1 MPLTPQSRIYEQ
13 KLANRR
19 KKQQMRDA
27 ISKSRFKGNTK
38 PVESFSKPTLKQEKF
53 VPATAKPLTKN
64 QEGVFYESSL
74 GGPFINKFKDMGVN
88 FGLAYGQVAN
98 EVANKATQGL
108 YAVTGGDPQNA
119 PKDFTA
125 KGLGGILGK
134 LIPGVTGNY
143 EGNAVGGRPSAEDVI
158 SKWLTGGVTKGDVA
172 QVFTGPTLG
181 VSGKILSNVATKGFP
196 IPVMGLGAG
205 GSGSGFV
212 RVGKSK
218 AEQEVLDIA
227 ESIADEARKVSEFT
241 PYQFER
247 AVEDKGILYNQAV
260 ALGQKAVEPVSES
273 VDKAKYVLSENSL
286 GFLRDAAK
294 RLSENAGRA
303 STIVTQADLPKGV
316 DILNIQRA
324 LALGK
329 DATISPQST
338 LNNAENFVLDIA
350 GVTPSTV
357 VTKANDM
364 FRSGAETAKGIATS
378 IFPDFVGNFN
388 ATPMLRSGAG
398 NLIDMLKEARGGI
411 APVTGR
417 VLSEGEKVLDLSRQ
431 LYNANDHG
439 SPKAR
444 AAATQAIEQLLAK
457 ALDIKLPDSFYQ
469 MRQAELDLINDPN
482 RNNVLIDFLGNTGK
496 GGVSLPEL
504 ATFLQRQL
512 QSGKLNEH
520 LRGSYSQLL
529 SDVLQGKYRQIQS
542 EIDFI
547 RGQGENPLS
556 KVINDD
562 VYKGVGDYVDGLR
575 SKLIND
581 DNYTQA
587 LFDMD
592 MKRLGEAVQNATSN
606 ITQRSK
612 KLSWNDIDSFIKAQ
626 SGLF

>member
-1 MPLTPQSRIYEQ
+1 MKGSGRFGSDAKQRFAARQVSLKREKNKASRERAFSNPKTPTETLIKSYNE
-13 KLANRR
+13 KLD
-19 KKQQMRDA
+19 Q
-27 ISKSRFKGNTK
+27 NTK
-38 PVESFSKPTLKQEKF
+38 QIDSNKWDDTGIVGNLFKTMV
-53 VPATAKPLTKN
+53 VPNANALL
-64 QEGVFYESSL
+64 SL
-74 GGPFINKFKDMGVN
+74 
-88 FGLAYGQVAN
+88 
-98 EVANKATQGL
+98 
-108 YAVTGGDPQNA
+108 QNV
-119 PKDFTA
+119 
-125 KGLGGILGK
+125 LGK
-134 LIPGVTGNY
+134 ADENNVPPN
-143 EGNAVGGRPSAEDVI
+143 
-158 SKWLTGGVTKGDVA
+158 
-172 QVFTGPTLG
+172 
-181 VSGKILSNVATKGFP
+181 ILSNPLFNTLSPEEKMDLQDKIAFGMAAGSTSN
-196 IPVMGLGAG
+196 LGGKAI
-205 GSGSGFV
+205 GSGFV

-241 PYQFER
+241 PYQFGR
-247 AVEDKGILYNQAV
+247 AAEDKGILYNQAV

-273 VDKAKYVLSENSL
+273 VDKAKYVLTEDSL

-316 DILNIQRA
+316 DILNIQKA

-338 LNNAENFVLDIA
+338 LNNAEDFVLDIA

-417 VLSEGEKVLDLSRQ
+417 VLSEGEKVLDLSKQ

-512 QSGKLNEH
+512 QSGKLSEH

-542 EIDFI
+542 EINFI

-562 VYKGVGDYVDGLR
+562 VYKGVGDYVDELR

-592 MKRLGEAVQNATSN
+592 MKRLSEAVQNATSN
-606 ITQRSK
+606 ITQRGK